1 MKRLPFNA
9 CDYRCERCLE
19 TSECAVYLDGQK
31 SSLDRRLSN
40 KEGEDD
46 LSAALDD
53 IQESFREAEKMIRAG
68 AEEFGIDIDDIPTD
82 VSDEAERR
90 YEASRSDTLFCRASD
105 FTQQAREFLKAIDPL
120 VDGASRAFYDDID
133 WHHTIVSAKV
143 FRAVGADPGN
153 EYRHEDARNSAA
165 VAVKSL
171 TICTMAFDELAS
183 RFQEMSE
190 TCWKLGSTASALK
203 IDIRLRWLIGR

>member
-19 TSECAVYLDGQK
+19 TSECAVYLDLQK
-31 SSLDRRLSN
+31 RSLGHRLSG
-40 KEGEDD
+40 KDGEDD

-53 IQESFREAEKMIRAG
+53 MQESFREAEKMIRAG
-68 AEEFGIDIDDIPTD
+68 AEEFGIDIDDITTD
-82 VSDEAERR
+82 VFDEAERR
-90 YEASRSDTLFCRASD
+90 YDASRNDTLFCRSSD
-105 FTQQAREFLKAIDPL
+105 FTQQTREFLKTIDPL
-120 VDGASRAFYDDID
+120 VDGDSRAFYDDID

-143 FRAVGADPGN
+143 FRAVGADGN
-153 EYRHEDARNSAA
+153 EYLHEDARDSAA

-183 RFQEMSE
+183 RFPDMSE
-190 TCWKLGSTASALK
+190 ICRKLGNTVSALK
-203 IDIRLRWLIGR
+203 IDIRLRWLNGQ